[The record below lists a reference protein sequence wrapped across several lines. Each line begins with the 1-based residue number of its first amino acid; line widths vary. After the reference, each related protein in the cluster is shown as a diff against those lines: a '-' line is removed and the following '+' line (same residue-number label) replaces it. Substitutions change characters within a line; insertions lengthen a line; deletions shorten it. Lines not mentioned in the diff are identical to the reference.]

1 MRIDRVKMID
11 LTQVWFIYNHNIKN
25 MKSNKAY
32 MFKGKQFWRSAIEV
46 KDEQLPLLI
55 KTEYGPKMAYNTT
68 TWTEKSNP
76 SWQHDL
82 HVIQGPHVTREARE
96 KIAFTRRNIT
106 KYPPSQQRQT
116 SSEPPPNLPKLWRTL
131 PPPPTTTY
139 KYSKYT
145 WLLPLYCNAID
156 ISV

>member
-1 MRIDRVKMID
+1 
-11 LTQVWFIYNHNIKN
+11 

-96 KIAFTRRNIT
+96 KIAFFAFRAFMVEDSRFQQNRVTTKLYNCGTCVCKSKVEIRVWVPFVARN
-106 KYPPSQQRQT
+106 YLQQ
-116 SSEPPPNLPKLWRTL
+116 K
-131 PPPPTTTY
+131 
-139 KYSKYT
+139 
-145 WLLPLYCNAID
+145 
-156 ISV
+156 